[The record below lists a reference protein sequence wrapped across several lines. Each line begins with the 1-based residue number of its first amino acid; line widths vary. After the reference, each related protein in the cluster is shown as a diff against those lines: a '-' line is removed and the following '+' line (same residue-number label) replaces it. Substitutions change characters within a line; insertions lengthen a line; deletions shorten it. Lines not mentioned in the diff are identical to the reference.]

1 MTGFSHSSTPG
12 PEGAGPPVIDRAHLD
27 RMTGGD
33 GELALEV
40 LDLFGEQIAM
50 WQRLL
55 SPSSE
60 NADWLVGV
68 HTIKG
73 SARGIGA
80 WDLAEACG
88 AAEDAARD
96 TTLTRDDR
104 RHWAEVINR
113 CLDTVALA
121 IAGIRHELAI
131 RSLRA

>member
-1 MTGFSHSSTPG
+1 MSAAQTTP
-12 PEGAGPPVIDRAHLD
+12 PPAIDRAHLD

-33 GELALEV
+33 SGLALEV
-40 LDLFGEQIAM
+40 LDLFGEQIGM

-80 WDLAEACG
+80 WDLAETCNNAEE
-88 AAEDAARD
+88 AAQLAS
-96 TTLTRDDR
+96 LTRDDR
-104 RHWAEVINR
+104 RHWGDVIAGA
-113 CLDTVALA
+113 LDGVSLA
-121 IAGIRHELAI
+121 IAGIRHDLAL
-131 RSLRA
+131 RSLRS